1 MLVPDAVRVQFFN
14 QRPDQMLRSRSLM
27 LIPEGFQLGAY
38 KSVFQDTR
46 IYTGYMNTLFY
57 VVVGTAIN
65 LLMTSL
71 AAYGLSRGDLMG
83 RKTLMKLITF
93 TMFFGGGMIP
103 TFLLIQNLGMVDTRF
118 ALIIP
123 GAISTFYFLI
133 MKTNFEGIPISLIES
148 AKLDGANDFL
158 ILFRIVLPLS
168 KPILAV
174 MMLYYAVDH
183 WNDYVGPMLYLRSQ
197 ELYPIQIIM
206 RDILISSSTEAMGAG
221 AYTYFCH
228 WGEHQICDYYYL
240 HAADYAGISVHPTL
254 FCSGRSNRCCETIK
268 NVIYG
273 GELREKRMG
282 SILLSSLLTISLLAG
297 CTGDNE
303 PGTAEPAEGT
313 EPAVQALT
321 EIPLPITS
329 EPFTIDY
336 WRANDAKL
344 TASLNNFGDMAAY
357 KEKEKL
363 TGIKVKFT
371 HPPLDNSVTSSI
383 C

>member
-1 MLVPDAVRVQFFN
+1 MKQSIGERLFDVFNTLLLLVIMVLCFYPMLYVFN
-14 QRPDQMLRSRSLM
+14 SSISDPDQMLRSRSLM

-221 AYTYFCH
+221 ADTGFAI
-228 WGEHQICDYYYL
+228 GENIK
-240 HAADYAGISVHPTL
+240 YATIIIST
-254 FCSGRSNRCCETIK
+254 
-268 NVIYG
+268 
-273 GELREKRMG
+273 
-282 SILLSSLLTISLLAG
+282 
-297 CTGDNE
+297 
-303 PGTAEPAEGT
+303 
-313 EPAVQALT
+313 
-321 EIPLPITS
+321 LPIMLVY
-329 EPFTIDY
+329 PFIQRY
-336 WRANDAKL
+336 FVQGALIGA
-344 TASLNNFGDMAAY
+344 
-357 KEKEKL
+357 
-363 TGIKVKFT
+363 VKQ
-371 HPPLDNSVTSSI
+371 
-383 C
+383 